1 MINKFK
7 VDGLPRFVII
17 SSVLHLVILIFLFVG
32 IESFNTKEPSEDIVV
47 VEILP
52 VGAVNNVKNKKVQ
65 KQKTIKNEDAKKV
78 EKSKKSESK
87 KEKTKEKQKTK
98 TTDAEKIP
106 EKIKKDNIP
115 KEHTPEKS
123 EKKEQVSKKSSEDNN
138 RKNKDKE
145 LDSILKNLEDESDGE
160 NKRSAN
166 ISRKKTTDTVDAFSS
181 LDADDGPETITND
194 ELIKQQIKK
203 HWNQPVASAT
213 ENISIAIELFIE
225 DDGTIMDQKI
235 VSIEC
240 PDGKD
245 VICIATR
252 DSIFRAIRN
261 ASPLVNLNSSDYIS
275 WSQIVIT
282 FNTLK

>member
-1 MINKFK
+1 MIDKFK
-7 VDGLPRFVII
+7 VDGFPRFIII
-17 SSVLHLVILIFLFVG
+17 SSVLHLVILLFTFIG
-32 IESFNTKEPSEDIVV
+32 IGSFNTKEVSEDIIV

-52 VGAVNNVKNKKVQ
+52 VGAVNNVKNKRVQ
-65 KQKTIKNEDAKKV
+65 KQSTIKNDNAKKV
-78 EKSKKSESK
+78 EKSKKSEQK
-87 KEKTKEKQKTK
+87 KEKTKEKEKTK
-98 TTDAEKIP
+98 STDSEKTP
-106 EKIKKDNIP
+106 ENIKKDNKP
-115 KEHTPEKS
+115 KEPSPEKS
-123 EKKEQVSKKSSEDNN
+123 EKKEQVSKKASEDNKK
-138 RKNKDKE
+138 KNKDKE

-160 NKRSAN
+160 NKKSHK
-166 ISRKKTTDTVDAFSS
+166 ISRQKTKDTSDAFSS

-235 VSIEC
+235 VSIDC

-245 VICIATR
+245 ITCMATR
-252 DSIFRAIRN
+252 DSIIRAIRN

-275 WSQIVIT
+275 WSQLIIT